1 MDEISI
7 KVTIAKRQYPLKIR
21 RTDEDRI
28 RKAEK
33 LLNDRI
39 NEYEGQYSASDK
51 LDILTM
57 CALQFVTELVNFTE
71 DTRQSVSQTSD
82 AISAIDRLVSERI
95 KLNSVH

>member
-7 KVTIAKRQYPLKIR
+7 NVTIAKRQYPLKIR
-21 RTDEDRI
+21 RSDEERV

-33 LLNDRI
+33 MLNDRI
-39 NEYEGQYSASDK
+39 TEYEQQYAASDK

-57 CALQFVTELVNFTE
+57 CALQFVSELVNFTE
-71 DTRQSVSQTSD
+71 DTRSSTAQTTD
-82 AISAIDRLVSERI
+82 AIALIDRMVSERI